1 MCICKLLSLLLK
13 ILFKFPLGD
22 AEEAKDFVIFFWSG
36 GRVELGIILMEIK
49 FRNYFKGFYFYK

>member
-22 AEEAKDFVIFFWSG
+22 AEEAKDFVIFFGAEAGLNW
-36 GRVELGIILMEIK
+36 VL
-49 FRNYFKGFYFYK
+49 F